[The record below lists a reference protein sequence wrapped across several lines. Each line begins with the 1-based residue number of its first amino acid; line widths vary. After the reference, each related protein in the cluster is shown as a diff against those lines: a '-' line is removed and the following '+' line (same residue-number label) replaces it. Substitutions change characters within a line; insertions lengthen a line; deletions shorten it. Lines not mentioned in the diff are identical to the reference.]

1 MGCLELSDDSSN
13 TSEINSDSVDYANHE
28 IKTFV
33 SNQTLKEVV
42 LSANHIFSNI
52 KGDFL
57 FDPYLKELPSD

>member
-13 TSEINSDSVDYANHE
+13 TWEINSDSVDYANHE

-42 LSANHIFSNI
+42 LSANDIFSNI